1 MPGVLC
7 QPRET
12 VDGRHVES
20 RDTGRDA
27 LRGEECIMTDQ
38 QDQRSDDDLATGEA
52 GADQE
57 AWEGADIDTA
67 ELVSSDQTTAGSG
80 SDGSSQTVDGTG
92 SEDAAPAEE
101 QATEEAVET
110 PEPSTE
116 LDEPLGDADAD
127 GSTDHQPDSGPASE
141 VTDDAR
147 EVYDTAP
154 D

>member
-1 MPGVLC
+1 
-7 QPRET
+7 
-12 VDGRHVES
+12 
-20 RDTGRDA
+20 
-27 LRGEECIMTDQ
+27 MTDQ
-38 QDQRSDDDLATGEA
+38 QDQRSDDDLATGAA

-67 ELVSSDQTTAGSG
+67 ELVSSDQTTAGPG
-80 SDGSSQTVDGTG
+80 SDGTSQTVDGTG
-92 SEDAAPAEE
+92 SEDATPDEE
-101 QATEEAVET
+101 EATEEAVET

-116 LDEPLGDADAD
+116 LDAPLEDADGDAD

-141 VTDDAR
+141 ATDDAR

>member
-1 MPGVLC
+1 V
-7 QPRET
+7 EDH
-12 VDGRHVES
+12 VVES
-20 RDTGRDA
+20 EDTERDA
-27 LRGEECIMTDQ
+27 FRGEECIMTDQ
-38 QDQRSDDDLATGEA
+38 QDQRSSDDLATGAA

-67 ELVSSDQTTAGSG
+67 ELVSSDQTTAGPG

-92 SEDAAPAEE
+92 SEDAAPDEE

-116 LDEPLGDADAD
+116 LDAPLAEGEGGDAD
-127 GSTDHQPDSGPASE
+127 GSADHQPDSGPASE
-141 VTDDAR
+141 ATDDAR

>member
-1 MPGVLC
+1 
-7 QPRET
+7 
-12 VDGRHVES
+12 
-20 RDTGRDA
+20 
-27 LRGEECIMTDQ
+27 MTDQ
-38 QDQRSDDDLATGEA
+38 QDQRSSDDLATGAA

-67 ELVSSDQTTAGSG
+67 ELVSSDQTTAGPG

-92 SEDAAPAEE
+92 SEDAAPDEE

-116 LDEPLGDADAD
+116 LDAPLAEGERGDAD
-127 GSTDHQPDSGPASE
+127 GSTDHQPESGPASE
-141 VTDDAR
+141 ATDDAR